1 MIKIKL
7 NSIVFKMMMPLMAV
21 AILVVGITFLVTQ
34 TYLKKVV
41 EDIFIDLQAHHLE
54 EIYSLKMENIIIEI
68 QSAGTAI
75 AASKE
80 VENFLLSQDAAE
92 GKMSPQMKQKL
103 SDFKRFY
110 RLDTI
115 YVAHANSRNYFNENG
130 FLRVVNPSDKES
142 GWFLKTLRGKESFLI
157 NTDADF
163 AQTLHIWF
171 DGVIG
176 SEDNPV
182 GLAGGGVDIDN
193 IFEIALGDFHKYST
207 EVTIIRGMDT
217 VHASSKKDSV
227 LNLPLHSSGLDK
239 EKISAIQ
246 IAKIRGERLT
256 EYEINGK
263 LRQLI
268 FIPVKKLDWTIIV
281 DFSKDEFLEALHGI
295 YDRIIVGG
303 IVLLFLLLLVGS
315 LTFSY
320 LVSRP
325 LAKISYAVGEF
336 DYKSDFEIKER
347 ENMSDEFDMIYEAFR
362 KSSALLRKTL
372 HEYKYNE
379 ELLKSIINAA
389 DDIIFYKDTKSIY
402 LGGNA
407 AYEKWSSKSME
418 EIVGKTDTEL
428 YPAEIASY
436 HIQTD
441 RQVIEQNRTILVEER
456 FQRDNG
462 AFVIL
467 QVKKSPFHDED
478 GNVKGLVIVA
488 RDMTIIK
495 DMEQAL
501 LTLNTTL
508 EKRVEEKTLELQM
521 ANEILEEHIVDLE
534 IVNSKLMRA
543 RTEALQAAQA
553 RSNFITGI
561 SHELRTPLNAII
573 NFTDQVIEDFD
584 EMLEDKELQ
593 EDTKKFMQRVLVNSR
608 HLLNLINDLLE
619 FTKAEAGKIDYKI
632 EEYDLNIIARMAYNN
647 TYSLLNGTD
656 VKFNLKLYETPLI
669 AMVDSRRFL
678 QVLLNLLSNAI
689 KFTQKGMIELRTFEE
704 NGHVIVEIEDSGKG
718 IPKDKQSIIFEPFMQ
733 VNNTDNGT
741 GLGLGL
747 VKRMCDDMDI
757 KISFTSVESEGTI
770 FRLTVKNNLDA

>member
-1 MIKIKL
+1 MIKL
-7 NSIVFKMMMPLMAV
+7 NSIVFKMMMPLV
-21 AILVVGITFLVTQ
+21 AITVLVVGATFLVTQ
-34 TYLKKVV
+34 IYLKKVV
-41 EDIFIDLQAHHLE
+41 EDLFIDMQAHHLE
-54 EIYSLKMENIIIEI
+54 ESYSLKIQNILIEI
-68 QSAGTAI
+68 QGAGAAI

-80 VENFLLSQDAAE
+80 VEDFLLSEDAAD

-103 SDFKRFY
+103 LDLKKLY

-115 YVAHANSRNYFNENG
+115 YVTHAKSRNYFNEEG
-130 FLRVVNPSDKES
+130 FVRAVDLSNKDS
-142 GWFLKTLRGKESFLI
+142 GWFLKTLEGKKSFQI
-157 NTDADF
+157 STDADF
-163 AQTLHIWF
+163 AQSLHIWI
-171 DGVIG
+171 DSIVG
-176 SEDNPV
+176 SVDNPI
-182 GLAGGGVDIDN
+182 GLAGGGVDIAD
-193 IFEIALGDFHKYST
+193 IFEIALKDFRKHSA
-207 EVTIIRGMDT
+207 EVIIIRGADT
-217 VHASSKKDSV
+217 VFASSKKDRV
-227 LNLPLHSSGLDK
+227 IDMPINHSDLSK

-246 IAKIRGERLT
+246 IAKIRGKHLA
-256 EYEINGK
+256 EYKIKDK

-268 FIPVKKLDWTIIV
+268 FIPVKQLDWTIIV

-303 IVLLFLLLLVGS
+303 VILLFLILLVGS
-315 LTFSY
+315 ITFTY
-320 LVSRP
+320 LVLKP
-325 LAKISYAVGEF
+325 LAKISSAVGEF
-336 DYKSDFEIKER
+336 DYKSDFEIKDCK
-347 ENMSDEFDMIYEAFR
+347 NMGYEFDMIYNAFR
-362 KSSALLRKTL
+362 KNSALLRKTID
-372 HEYKYNE
+372 EYKYNE

-436 HIQTD
+436 HMQTD

-456 FQRDNG
+456 FKRDNG

-478 GNVKGLVIVA
+478 GNVKGLVVVA
-488 RDMTIIK
+488 RDMTMIK

>member
-1 MIKIKL
+1 MIKL
-7 NSIVFKMMMPLMAV
+7 NSIVFKMMMPLMV
-21 AILVVGITFLVTQ
+21 VTVLVVGIKFLVTQ

-41 EDIFIDLQAHHLE
+41 EDLFIDMQAHHLE
-54 EIYSLKMENIIIEI
+54 EIYSLKMENILIEI
-68 QSAGTAI
+68 QGAGAAI

-80 VENFLLSQDAAE
+80 VENFLLSEDAAD
-92 GKMSPQMKQKL
+92 GKMSLQMKQKL
-103 SDFKRFY
+103 LDLKKLY

-115 YVAHANSRNYFNENG
+115 YVTHAKSRNYFNEEG
-130 FLRVVNPSDKES
+130 FVRAVDLSNKDS
-142 GWFLKTLRGKESFLI
+142 GWFLKTLEGKKSFQI
-157 NTDADF
+157 STDADF
-163 AQTLHIWF
+163 AQSLHIWI
-171 DGVIG
+171 DSIVG
-176 SEDNPV
+176 SVDNPI
-182 GLAGGGVDIDN
+182 GLAGGGVDIAD
-193 IFEIALGDFHKYST
+193 IFEIALKDFRKHSA
-207 EVTIIRGMDT
+207 EVIIIRGADT
-217 VHASSKKDSV
+217 VFASSKKDRV
-227 LNLPLHSSGLDK
+227 IDMPINHSDLSK

-246 IAKIRGERLT
+246 IAKIRGKHLA
-256 EYEINGK
+256 EYKIKDK

-268 FIPVKKLDWTIIV
+268 FIPVKQLDWTIIV

-303 IVLLFLLLLVGS
+303 VILLFLILLVGS
-315 LTFSY
+315 ITFTY
-320 LVSRP
+320 LVLKP
-325 LAKISYAVGEF
+325 LAKISSAVGEF
-336 DYKSDFEIKER
+336 DYKSDFEIKDCK
-347 ENMSDEFDMIYEAFR
+347 NMGYEFDMIYNAFR
-362 KSSALLRKTL
+362 KNSALLRKTID
-372 HEYKYNE
+372 EYKYNE

-436 HIQTD
+436 HMQTD

-456 FQRDNG
+456 FKRDNG

-478 GNVKGLVIVA
+478 GNVKGLVVVA
-488 RDMTIIK
+488 RDMTMIK

-521 ANEILEEHIVDLE
+521 ANEMLEGHIVDLE

-632 EEYDLNIIARMAYNN
+632 EECDLNIIARMAYNN
-647 TYSLLNGTD
+647 TYSLLNATD
-656 VKFNLKLYETPLI
+656 VKFGLKLYETPLMGI
-669 AMVDSRRFL
+669 VDSRRFL
-678 QVLLNLLSNAI
+678 QILLNLLSNAI
-689 KFTQKGMIELRTFEE
+689 KFTQKGAIELRTFEE
-704 NGHVIVEIEDSGKG
+704 NGYAIVEVQDSGKG
-718 IPKDKQSIIFEPFMQ
+718 IPQDKQSIIFEPFMQ

-757 KISFTSVESEGTI
+757 KVSFTSIESEGTI
-770 FRLTVKNNLDA
+770 FRLTVKK